1 VPDVEPTND
10 AAERGLRAAVI
21 HHKLSL
27 GGRSHGGARTI
38 ERLLSVDQTCRLQRR
53 SLYAYL
59 ADALTAKARG
69 DPVPSQWR
77 DLASPTSTPVA
88 VVGVL
93 YMTSTIGKRG
103 SASRQAAAKSA
114 VPTSPVKSA

>member
-1 VPDVEPTND
+1 MWSRPH

-21 HHKLSL
+21 YRKLSL
-27 GGRSHGGARTI
+27 GSRSQAGERTI
-38 ERLLSVDQTCRLQRR
+38 EPLLPVDQNCRLKRR

-69 DPVPSQWR
+69 DRSVANGSVMR
-77 DLASPTSTPVA
+77 CHRLASGVA
-88 VVGVL
+88 VGGWF

-114 VPTSPVKSA
+114 VPTSPLKSE